1 MKLRTLKT
9 ATLLALAAFS
19 TLALADD
26 PPARV
31 GRVSLAQ
38 GQVSISVPGEAAST
52 ALVNWP
58 VTSSNTIS
66 TARGARSE
74 LRVGSTAVRIDG
86 DSALEVVQLD
96 DDKLRLRLHY
106 GSASIRI
113 VNADVAAG
121 FELST
126 PDARVLLQGP
136 GRVRVDAGRAADTST
151 VNVFDGVAIVEGGG
165 ERLTVRAGRSA
176 EMQGKDLRTGQA
188 LADAFDEWSAV
199 RDRETE
205 ATRATR
211 YVTAEMTGYEDLD
224 RHGSWRDDN
233 EYGALWLP
241 NVSSTWVPYRDGRW
255 TWIAPWGWTW
265 VDNAPWGYAPFH
277 YGRWVH
283 VHNRWAWAPGR
294 IERHPVWAPALVGWV
309 GGAGWNLN
317 FHSRPSTA
325 QGWFPL
331 SPHDHFVPGY
341 RVSSEHLRRLNAHRG
356 RDGRHDGRRHDGKHH
371 EGKHHDGKHHDG
383 KPDYRQRG
391 LTVVPQ
397 DRFGQRGEVVVSRE
411 PRVTPPPAWRT
422 APTALPP
429 APPRVIREAITR
441 AHEERRADG
450 RDGRWEGRGG
460 RNEGNEG
467 ERRAGRWAGRGD
479 HRPAPEP
486 VVAAQPAPI
495 TTSPPAAPNLAA
507 PPGIMQPG
515 FVQQPGTITTLPPSG
530 FQRDPRR
537 DGRVT
542 REAFEE
548 RQQRFQEQRFQERHR
563 DEGHRS
569 VTNQAAPQPFS
580 HRGGA
585 AGAMEAAAARAQA
598 QGQVQMPRPM
608 ATAVAPPAPRAMPTP
623 APAPALAPAP
633 APAPAAVSHPAPAPV
648 PQTMRRGD
656 DGPRHRGDVR
666 QMER

>member
-1 MKLRTLKT
+1 MKLRILNTALRT

-26 PPARV
+26 PPSRV

-38 GQVSISVPGEAAST
+38 GQVSISVPGEAASA

-66 TARGARSE
+66 TAAGARSE
-74 LRVGSTAVRIDG
+74 WRVGSTAVRLDG

-106 GSASIRI
+106 GSASIRVI
-113 VNADVAAG
+113 NAEVAAG
-121 FELST
+121 FELTT

-136 GRVRVDAGRAADTST
+136 GRVRVDAGREADTTT
-151 VNVFDGVAIVEGGG
+151 VNVFDGMAVVEGGG

-176 EMQGKDLRTGQA
+176 EMQGNDLQTRQA
-188 LADAFDEWSAV
+188 LADAFDEWSAA
-199 RDRETE
+199 RDRETD

-211 YVTAEMTGYEDLD
+211 YVTSEMTGYEDLD
-224 RHGSWRDDN
+224 RHGSWRDDS

-241 NVSSTWVPYRDGRW
+241 NVASSWVPYRDGRW
-255 TWIAPWGWTW
+255 TWVAPWGWTW

-283 VHNRWAWAPGR
+283 LNNRWAWAPGR

-317 FHSRPSTA
+317 FHSRPSVA
-325 QGWFPL
+325 QGWYPL

-341 RVSSEHLRRLNAHRG
+341 RLSDERLRRLHWQG
-356 RDGRHDGRRHDGKHH
+356 RDGRRHDNRHDGKHH
-371 EGKHHDGKHHDG
+371 
-383 KPDYRQRG
+383 DYRQRG

-411 PRVTPPPAWRT
+411 PRVTPPPAWST

-429 APPRVIREAITR
+429 TPRIIREAVTR
-441 AHEERRADG
+441 ADEARRADAR
-450 RDGRWEGRGG
+450 RDGRRDDDDRRVGRWDG
-460 RNEGNEG
+460 RRDGRDNGDN
-467 ERRAGRWAGRGD
+467 ERRDGRWAGRGD
-479 HRPAPEP
+479 NRPAPT
-486 VVAAQPAPI
+486 VGAQPAPI
-495 TTSPPAAPNLAA
+495 TTIAPAAPNPVPQVGIAQ
-507 PPGIMQPG
+507 PGMTQPG
-515 FVQQPGTITTLPPSG
+515 FVRHPGTITTLPQPG
-530 FQRDPRR
+530 FQREQRDQRR
-537 DGRVT
+537 DVRMT

-548 RQQRFQEQRFQERHR
+548 RQQRFQERQR

-569 VTNQAAPQPFS
+569 VTVQPEAQPFS
-580 HRGGA
+580 QRGGA

-598 QGQVQMPRPM
+598 QMARP
-608 ATAVAPPAPRAMPTP
+608 APAAVAPPPPRAMPTP
-623 APAPALAPAP
+623 PPVSQ
-633 APAPAAVSHPAPAPV
+633 PAPAAFSHPAPAPV
-648 PQTMRRGD
+648 PQTMHRGD
-656 DGPRHRGDVR
+656 DGPRHRIDDSPRHRGNVR